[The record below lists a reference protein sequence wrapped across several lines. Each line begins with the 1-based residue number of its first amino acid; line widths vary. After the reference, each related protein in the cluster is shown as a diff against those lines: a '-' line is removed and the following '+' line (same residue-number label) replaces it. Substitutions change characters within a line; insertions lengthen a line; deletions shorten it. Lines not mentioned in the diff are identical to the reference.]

1 MPRAAQFPLALA
13 FVICSNTRVSD
24 HLSLPPAER
33 CAQVLA
39 GLRRDMWV
47 YAAWRTLIGPLLPWL
62 HHRISRAA
70 GRIQTLAARLAAGTL
85 HRRAGSPRQAQ
96 PRQAQPRQAQPRQD
110 SPRAQPPTAAEAPP
124 PCPPR
129 PPIPAGF
136 GWLLRRVQTIEVIR
150 LQVTGC
156 RGRLEHLLRQP
167 DMQDLLRAAP
177 QIGRELRPI
186 CRMLG
191 IEVPPGLFPPS
202 RRRPAQSGAAPP
214 AAARPARPK
223 PPGPRTPRSRLRT
236 MADYGPP
243 SRPGWERPVRLVL
256 PPPFPGKPPKSA

>member
-13 FVICSNTRVSD
+13 LVICSNTRVSD

-70 GRIQTLAARLAAGTL
+70 RRIQALAARLAAGTL
-85 HRRAGSPRQAQ
+85 HRHAGSS
-96 PRQAQPRQAQPRQD
+96 RQAQPRQD
-110 SPRAQPPTAAEAPP
+110 RPRAQPQMAAEPP
-124 PCPPR
+124 PPR

-177 QIGRELRPI
+177 PIGRELRPI

-191 IEVPPGLFPPS
+191 VEVPPGLFPPS
-202 RRRPAQSGAAPP
+202 RRRPAQPRAAPP
-214 AAARPARPK
+214 AAARPARLT

-256 PPPFPGKPPKSA
+256 PPPYPGKPSKSA